1 MSPTPD
7 TAPSQEEIAA
17 FLMTM
22 RARGI
27 RDQRILKVLEQVP
40 RRLFVDDD
48 LQDLAYGDHALPIA
62 CGQTISQPY
71 IVALMTDLLDLAPEH
86 HVLEVGAGSG
96 YQAAILSYLADRVVT
111 IERYRTLADLARSRL
126 EKLGRANV
134 TVIHGD
140 GMQGA
145 PEHAPFDRIIVT
157 AASNAVP
164 DALLRQLK
172 PGGVMVLPLGPPQDN
187 QVLTRIVRTDDGVKS
202 EDICGVRF
210 VPLLEG
216 AAKES

>member
-1 MSPTPD
+1 
-7 TAPSQEEIAA
+7 
-17 FLMTM
+17 MTM

-71 IVALMTDLLDLAPEH
+71 IVALMTDMLDVAPEH
-86 HVLEVGAGSG
+86 RVLEVGAGSG
-96 YQAAILSYLADRVVT
+96 YQAAVLSYLVGSVVT

-126 EKLGRANV
+126 EELGQKNV

-140 GMQGA
+140 GMLGA
-145 PEHAPFDRIIVT
+145 KDHAPFDRIIVT
-157 AASNAVP
+157 AASESVP
-164 DALLRQLK
+164 EALLAQLK
-172 PGGVMVLPLGPPQDN
+172 PGGVMVLPIGLPQDA
-187 QVLTRIVRTDDGVKS
+187 QVLKRITKSDDGIIG

-210 VPLLEG
+210 VPLVEG
-216 AAKES
+216 IAKQI

>member
-1 MSPTPD
+1 M
-7 TAPSQEEIAA
+7 
-17 FLMTM
+17 MM
-22 RARGI
+22 RSRGI
-27 RDQRILKVLEQVP
+27 RNQRVLKALEQVP

-71 IVALMTDLLDLAPEH
+71 IVALMTDLLDLRPEH
-86 HVLEVGAGSG
+86 RVLEVGAGSG
-96 YQAAILSYLADRVVT
+96 YQAAVLSHLVDSVVT
-111 IERYRTLADLARSRL
+111 IERYRTLADLARTRL

-145 PEHAPFDRIIVT
+145 RDHAPFDRIIVT
-157 AASNAVP
+157 AASESVP
-164 DALLRQLK
+164 QALLAQLK
-172 PGGVMVLPLGPPQDN
+172 PGGVMVLPLGRPQDT
-187 QVLTRIVRTDDGVKS
+187 QVLKRITKTDDGIIG

-210 VPLLEG
+210 VPLVEG
-216 AAKES
+216 VAKQI